1 MAIRNIYLEQD
12 DVLRK
17 TSKPVVDFNQKLWD
31 LLDDMAQTMYQA
43 NGVGLA
49 AVQVGIL
56 RRAVVI
62 DVGDGIIELIN
73 PEIIWEKG
81 EQTDTE
87 GCLSCPGEYGIVTR
101 PMKVKV
107 SAQDRNGKQFII
119 KGEKLLARALCHEI
133 DHLSGKIFKDI
144 ATEMVEIKEDG
155 EKIK

>member
-12 DVLRK
+12 EVLRK
-17 TSKPVVDFNQKLWD
+17 ISKPVTEFNQKLWD
-31 LLDDMAQTMYQA
+31 LLDDMAETMYHA

-56 RRAVVI
+56 RRVVVI
-62 DVGDGIIELIN
+62 DVGDGLIELIN

-87 GCLSCPGEYGIVTR
+87 GCLSCPGEYGLVTR

-107 SAQDRNGKQFII
+107 SAQDRNGKSFTI
-119 KGEKLLARALCHEI
+119 KGEELLARAFCHEI

-144 ATEMVEIKEDG
+144 ASKMVEIKEDG
-155 EKIK
+155 EQ